1 MALGY
6 CTACDQLKPITK
18 VGLKLGSRECEWAP
32 IHHDAP
38 DTHGGCG
45 ATVHWSETALED
57 SRQLTYV
64 AECDVCGPI
73 SPDDVIPGVGHCK
86 GSRKPIR

>member
-6 CTACDQLKPITK
+6 CMSCDQLKPITK

-45 ATVHWSETALED
+45 AVVHWAETSPGA
-57 SRQLTYV
+57 YV
-64 AECDVCGPI
+64 AECEVCGPV
-73 SPDDVIPGVGHCK
+73 DVGDVIQGVGHCK